1 MNEKIAHPIKHYG
14 LRHPIEKYGFK
25 KTIIVGVVGAVAV
38 GALGYAVG
46 EAQNNLT
53 SSPSVSNPNEISLTT
68 ADIGCSNFESSNSS
82 SNPNTYYV
90 DAFLPKPMKPVTSNE
105 TAQNYVNQL
114 FSKTGPLAGKNG
126 DIESLAA
133 IMSTVVVPA
142 QQGAI
147 SNPNYNYVDI
157 FDQEIARYH
166 VSGGEGVTAAAA
178 DCAVALDTL
187 VQVES
192 YNDDWI
198 ESGADVTEFIAVR
211 NSKNDIVGMK
221 LEHERADQTLE
232 GLVLKL
238 NRDVK
243 RVDGVSLKGF
253 TEILISTNPSTAGEI
268 FAKGIKIQ
276 PNSSNG
282 GKAGK
287 EGDKKGNGNS
297 GLGNGPTGSAPTPGN
312 GPLPGPG
319 KGGGEGKGPK
329 PTTTTTIGNTPTTTT
344 TSTTTTTLPPTK
356 GEPNPVPC
364 NQATC

>member
-1 MNEKIAHPIKHYG
+1 
-14 LRHPIEKYGFK
+14 
-25 KTIIVGVVGAVAV
+25 
-38 GALGYAVG
+38 
-46 EAQNNLT
+46 
-53 SSPSVSNPNEISLTT
+53 
-68 ADIGCSNFESSNSS
+68 
-82 SNPNTYYV
+82 
-90 DAFLPKPMKPVTSNE
+90 
-105 TAQNYVNQL
+105 
-114 FSKTGPLAGKNG
+114 
-126 DIESLAA
+126 
-133 IMSTVVVPA
+133 
-142 QQGAI
+142 
-147 SNPNYNYVDI
+147 
-157 FDQEIARYH
+157 
-166 VSGGEGVTAAAA
+166 
-178 DCAVALDTL
+178 
-187 VQVES
+187 
-192 YNDDWI
+192 
-198 ESGADVTEFIAVR
+198 
-211 NSKNDIVGMK
+211 MK

-329 PTTTTTIGNTPTTTT
+329 PTTTTTIGNTPPTTTTTFGNTPPTTTTTIGNTPTTTT